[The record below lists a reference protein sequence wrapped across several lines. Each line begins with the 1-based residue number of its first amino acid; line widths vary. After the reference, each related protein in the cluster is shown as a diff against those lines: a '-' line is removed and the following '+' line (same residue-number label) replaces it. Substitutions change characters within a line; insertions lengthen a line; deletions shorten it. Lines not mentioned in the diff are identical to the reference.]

1 MSYNFTTF
9 VPENS
14 IIIMRHIL
22 FLLTFFVSVSAHAAD
37 FYSRH
42 INSDTGLPD
51 NNVRNVAL
59 DKHGFLWMGTPNGLY
74 RYDGYYYTSFRHD
87 TLANR
92 LLYTNHVN
100 ALSPLKSGLMLVRQQ
115 GNLYSLYDVDKGQ
128 WVDMSV
134 LGKLPQ
140 CRYFAEV
147 DSVLWLWE
155 EGGAAVAYTYRD
167 GQLSY
172 ELFNSADVP
181 HPERD
186 SKGYRAALRMLG
198 HDGWETIIFDNCL
211 NPCVLDSRGQ
221 LLWLDRENGDRVLMQ
236 VYDPALV
243 HVVDSRKYVVC
254 TSPDG
259 RYTWVSTNGSG
270 LTVYDHV
277 AHVQRRINSKSGV
290 IATDFLIA
298 MTMDEDGNVFVC
310 DDAHGVEAIAKPAS
324 DIEHLLL
331 VENAPLFRINR
342 VATLCPLGAD
352 ILVCN
357 SMGAVMLMDTA
368 TLQMRPYPPMNGRDV
383 HTALRTREGDEW
395 VGTRLTGLQNK
406 GGKRYMHS
414 PDDPAS
420 IASNNVMDLYED
432 SDGRLWIANY
442 YASLDLL
449 TDTGFRHF
457 MTDSKGFRVLLE
469 DSHGRMWAGGKSG
482 LFLFRPE
489 RLIADSSAYTL
500 VLTEE
505 QVSFSDI
512 SDLREDEA
520 GQIWVSTLGGGVF
533 CLRGDTVIRHIGA
546 AQGLISDYVHSLII
560 DLAGT
565 VWMGTQR
572 GITCFHPKT
581 GTFTHI
587 YDNYNLLHNTYSD
600 HAAFR
605 LPDGR
610 LLFGTDE
617 GVSVYHPD
625 KMTSAHI
632 RPPRLTNLLVNNTP
646 YNQLQDDEQEA
657 VCNLHRVQLRHNENT
672 LTFRFSTFNYHSSA
686 GTLYSYR
693 LDGYDRDWSDL
704 QPYSFALYRNLR
716 PGHYVFRVRAFNNND
731 VSEECALVVDIS
743 RPWWNTWWAILLYIL
758 AACSLIWLI
767 VLQFRRFESL
777 RNRLTVEQ
785 QLTEYKML
793 FFTNVSHEFRTPLTI
808 IRSAID
814 RMASL
819 DNIPSSMRQPVASM
833 QASAERMMRLISQL
847 MSFRMA
853 QLGTLQL
860 HLQDTEVVAFLRDI
874 YHNFVLWAER
884 KQITLEFKTTHSRF
898 SMPADRWVLELVAYN
913 LISNALKYTP
923 QGGHVIVRVVVDE
936 AAGQIS
942 FTVSDDGIGMTPE
955 RREHVFDSY
964 MHTSFSSANASGIGL
979 HFTRTLVELHH
990 GTITYTPAE
999 PTGSVF
1005 AVSLPA
1011 LAAAYAP
1018 SEFMTDEQKAKSE
1031 AIAMPAMT
1039 NANPADVEETSQN
1052 PLNDRYVLVVDDDE
1066 QLRAYMQSLLSNY
1079 FHVEAAEDGV
1089 DAWHRIEERK
1099 PDLVISDVMMSVL
1112 DGYEL
1117 VTRIRK
1123 NEATRSIPVILL
1135 SALASEEKRVRAMRL
1150 GADAYLTKPFD
1161 TKVLIATCQ
1170 SLLQR
1175 HDQLKQS
1182 FAGEVVERKEALP
1195 QIVVE
1200 ERDRKFLRDLEHLI
1214 LTHLTDPQLSV
1225 DWLSDTLKLG
1235 RTLFFKRVKA
1245 LTGLTPADYIRTLRL
1260 RRAAE
1265 LLTDEKTSV
1274 AEVSYKV
1281 GIEDPHYFIKL
1292 FKQQYGITPKKYQ
1305 KGQKE

>member
-1 MSYNFTTF
+1 MKRT
-9 VPENS
+9 
-14 IIIMRHIL
+14 IIYLFIL
-22 FLLTFFVSVSAHAAD
+22 AALPVSGGEI
-37 FYSRH
+37 YSRR
-42 INSDTGLPD
+42 INSDVGLPD
-51 NNVRNVAL
+51 NNIRNVAI
-59 DKHGFLWMGTPNGLY
+59 DKQGFLWLGTPNGLY
-74 RYDGYYYTSFRHD
+74 RYDGYFYTAFRHD
-87 TLANR
+87 EEENA
-92 LLYTNHVN
+92 LLYSNHVN
-100 ALSPLKSGLMLVRQQ
+100 ALYPLSSGLMLIRQQ
-115 GNLYSLYDVDKGQ
+115 GDLYSLYDVDNWH
-128 WVDMSV
+128 WVDMSI
-134 LGKLPQ
+134 LGKRPQ
-140 CRYFAEV
+140 FHYYAEV
-147 DSVLWLWE
+147 DSVLWIWE

-181 HPERD
+181 HPERN
-186 SKGYRAALRMLG
+186 SKGYRAALCMLG
-198 HDGWETIIFDNCL
+198 HDGWENIIFDNRL
-211 NPCVLDSRGQ
+211 NPCVIDKTGRLVWIQ
-221 LLWLDRENGDRVLMQ
+221 RETAEQ
-236 VYDPALV
+236 VHLQVFDPKLIPL
-243 HVVDSRKYVVC
+243 VDSRKYVVC

-259 RYTWVSTNGSG
+259 QYTWVSTNGSG
-270 LTVYDHV
+270 VTLYDHL
-277 AHVQRRINSKSGV
+277 ASQTRHITAPSGV
-290 IATDFLIA
+290 IATDFIIS
-298 MTMDEDGNVFVC
+298 MTMDAEGNVFVC
-310 DDAHGVEAIAKPAS
+310 DDAHGVEVIATPQT
-324 DIEHLLL
+324 DIEQLLL
-331 VENAPLFRINR
+331 FPDAPLFRANR
-342 VATLCPLGAD
+342 VAALCPMGNGV
-352 ILVCN
+352 LVSN
-357 SMGAVMLMDTA
+357 SIGNTMWLDTA
-368 TLQMRPYPPMNGRDV
+368 TLRMQPYAPLDGRDV
-383 HTALRTREGDEW
+383 HTALRTRDGEEW
-395 VGTRLTGLQNK
+395 VGTRQLGLRNAS
-406 GGKRYMHS
+406 GARYMHS
-414 PDDPAS
+414 DDPAS

-432 SDGRLWIANY
+432 SGSRLWIANY

-449 TDTGFRHF
+449 TDTGFLHF
-457 MTDSKGFRVLLE
+457 FPESKGFRVLLE
-469 DSHGRMWAGGKSG
+469 DSQGRMWAGGNSG
-482 LFLFRPE
+482 LYLFRPE
-489 RLIADSSAYTL
+489 RLLADSSDFTL
-500 VLTEE
+500 ALTEE
-505 QVSFSDI
+505 QVAFSNI
-512 SDLREDEA
+512 SDLCEDEA
-520 GQIWVSTLGGGVF
+520 GHMWVSTLGGGVF
-533 CLRGDTVIRHIGA
+533 CMRGDTVLRHIGA
-546 AQGLISDYVHSLII
+546 ADGLISDYIHSLII
-560 DLAGT
+560 DLSGT

-572 GITCFHPKT
+572 GITCFHPNT

-600 HAAFR
+600 HAAFL

-617 GVSVYHPD
+617 GVSVYQP
-625 KMTSAHI
+625 SAVSRQPSAI
-632 RPPRLTNLLVNNTP
+632 SRQPRLTNLLVNNTP
-646 YNQLQDDEQEA
+646 YNLLRDDETEA
-657 VCNLHRVQLRHNENT
+657 VYNLDRVRLRHNENT
-672 LTFRFSTFNYHSSA
+672 LTFRFSAFNYHSSA

-693 LDGYDRDWSDL
+693 LDGYDSDWSDL

-716 PGHYVFRVRAFNNND
+716 PGHYVFRVRAFDSND
-731 VSEECALVVDIS
+731 VSDECALVVDIS
-743 RPWWNTWWAILLYIL
+743 RPWWATWWAILLYIL
-758 AACSLIWLI
+758 TAGGLAWIITRQLKR
-767 VLQFRRFESL
+767 VETL

-814 RMASL
+814 RIASL
-819 DNIPSSMRQPVASM
+819 ENIPSSMRQPVASM
-833 QASAERMMRLISQL
+833 QASTERMMRLISQL

-860 HLQDTEVVAFLRDI
+860 HLQDTDVVAFLRDI
-874 YHNFVLWAER
+874 YLNFVHWAER
-884 KQITLEFKTTHSRF
+884 KQITMEFKTTHTRF
-898 SMPADRWVLELVAYN
+898 TMPADRWVLELVAYN

-923 QGGHVIVRVVVDE
+923 HGGHVIVRVAVDE
-936 AAGQIS
+936 TAGQLS

-990 GTITYTPAE
+990 GSITYTPAK

-1011 LAAAYAP
+1011 LADAYAP

-1031 AIAMPAMT
+1031 AIAMPEMSKAR
-1039 NANPADVEETSQN
+1039 PADVEETSLH

-1066 QLRAYMQSLLSNY
+1066 QLRAYMQSLLSQY

-1099 PDLVISDVMMSVL
+1099 PDLVISDVMMSML

-1123 NEATRSIPVILL
+1123 NETTRSIPVILL
-1135 SALASEEKRVRAMRL
+1135 SALASDEKRVHAMRL
-1150 GADAYLTKPFD
+1150 GTDAYLTKPFD

-1175 HDQLKQS
+1175 HDQLRQS
-1182 FAGEVVERKEALP
+1182 YAGEVVEKKEALP
-1195 QIVVE
+1195 EIVVE
-1200 ERDRKFLRDLEHLI
+1200 ERDRKFLKDLEHLV
-1214 LTHLTDPQLSV
+1214 LTHLTNPQLSV
-1225 DWLSDTLKLG
+1225 NWLSNTLKIG

-1265 LLTDEKTSV
+1265 LLTDEKISV

-1305 KGQKE
+1305 KGLKE